1 LSLTDQLIGEATAR
15 DHAGAGGRGVRH
27 ENRGED
33 MSATAEIPP
42 IADQVG
48 RVSGTRVA
56 YDTFL
61 HGLRTD
67 GPLVSGSDGTDIAR
81 FTFNRRTAF
90 LLKHPDLVDH
100 VLFGAVERYQKSI
113 EYELLRAALGL
124 SLFTDEGESW
134 RRHRMML
141 NPVLA
146 KRHLES
152 LFDLMLVPVET
163 FIEKLDGGQERIDL
177 EMSAAMT
184 ELTLDVVGSA
194 LFGQGMADLA
204 RRIGPR
210 VTFGLRSAE
219 RATRLILLFNPP
231 QLLARALAL
240 GVRHAPLLPPPIG
253 AVHEVLKVIDETVW
267 GVIHDR
273 QRSPGGRADDLLGLL
288 LSVRDENGAPLP
300 LRRVRDEACTFMLAG
315 HETTANALSWM
326 WYLLALNHEARE
338 RMLAEVDEVL
348 GERRPS
354 FEDVDRLQWTTACF
368 LEAMRVF
375 PPAWIIPRQCV
386 EEDEIA
392 GHRIPKGSSILI
404 PIHALHH
411 DERFWP
417 APEVFDPTRFLP
429 ENAHHHRCSYLPFG
443 AGRRV
448 CAGKAFAVIEGTI
461 VTAMMSQRFTYELVP
476 GYPVV
481 PEATLTLRPRFG
493 LPMIARRRRVASAP
507 QEVAA

>member
-1 LSLTDQLIGEATAR
+1 
-15 DHAGAGGRGVRH
+15 
-27 ENRGED
+27 
-33 MSATAEIPP
+33 MSAMAAATER
-42 IADQVG
+42 VG

-56 YDTFL
+56 YDLLL

-67 GPLVSGSDGTDIAR
+67 GPLVQGATGTDIAR

-90 LLKHPDLVDH
+90 LLTHPDLVDH
-100 VLFGAVERYQKSI
+100 VLFESVERYHKSI

-124 SLFTDEGESW
+124 SLFTDEDESW
-134 RRHRMML
+134 RKHRMLL

-152 LFDLMLVPVET
+152 LFELMVEPVEA
-163 FIEKLDGGQERIDL
+163 FVEKLDDGSDRIAL
-177 EMSAAMT
+177 EMSDGMT

-194 LFGQGMADLA
+194 LFGRGMADLA
-204 RRIGPR
+204 RRIGR
-210 VTFGLRSAE
+210 NVTFGLRAAE

-231 QLLARALAL
+231 ALLARAVALA
-240 GVRHAPLLPPPIG
+240 VRHVPVWPPPISG
-253 AVHEVLKVIDETVW
+253 LHNVLATVDETVW
-267 GVIHDR
+267 GVIHER
-273 QRSPGGRADDLLGLL
+273 QRHPGRDDDLLGQL
-288 LSVRDENGAPLP
+288 LSVRDEEGNRLP
-300 LRRVRDEACTFMLAG
+300 LKRVRDEACTFMLAG

-348 GERRPS
+348 GGRRPT
-354 FEDVDRLQWTTACF
+354 FADVERLPWTQACF

-386 EEDEIA
+386 EDDVIA
-392 GHRIPKGSSILI
+392 GHRIRKGDSVLI

-411 DERFWP
+411 DERSWP
-417 APEVFDPTRFLP
+417 EPEVFDPTRFLP
-429 ENAHHHRCSYLPFG
+429 ENAREHHRCSYLPFG

-448 CAGKAFAVIEGTI
+448 CAGKAFAVIEGTV

-476 GYPVV
+476 GYPVE
-481 PEATLTLRPRFG
+481 PEATLTLRPRHG
-493 LPMIARRRRVASAP
+493 MPMIARRRGVARVQRA
-507 QEVAA
+507 VAA